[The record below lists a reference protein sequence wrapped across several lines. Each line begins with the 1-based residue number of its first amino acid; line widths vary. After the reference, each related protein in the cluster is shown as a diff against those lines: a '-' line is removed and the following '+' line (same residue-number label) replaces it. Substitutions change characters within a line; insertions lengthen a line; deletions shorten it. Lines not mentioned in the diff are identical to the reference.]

1 MKNIKWV
8 NLLTIETKMSNE
20 IDFNNPINIFASKQ
34 LGKKL
39 RIYIYIYIIEQR
51 IVDDKFY
58 FLARIN
64 Y

>member
-39 RIYIYIYIIEQR
+39 RIYIYIYIIE
-51 IVDDKFY
+51 
-58 FLARIN
+58 
-64 Y
+64 